1 MQSSSASNLGG
12 SWESFLEPEV
22 TQGSL
27 EHRKLLLDLYDREQ
41 VPLRRYLMFLSVK
54 PESAEE
60 FVQEAF
66 LRLHQHLGV
75 GGERTNLRAW
85 LYRVVHNLA
94 MSEMQTARN
103 RRSETIEESA
113 IAGQIEDRRDNP
125 EEILLASQRQRSVEA
140 ALATLPEPQRRCLV
154 LRSQG
159 LKYREIAEVLGLS
172 TSTVG
177 EHIQRGINQIKESL

>member
-1 MQSSSASNLGG
+1 MQVSSVPNV
-12 SWESFLEPEV
+12 ESPWTPEA
-22 TQGSL
+22 TRETM

-41 VPLRRYLMFLSVK
+41 VPLRRYLMFFGMR
-54 PESAEE
+54 PEAGEE

-66 LRLHQHLGV
+66 LRLHQHLQS

-94 MSEMQTARN
+94 VSEMQAARN
-103 RRSETIEESA
+103 RWTEAIGETGAAS
-113 IAGQIEDRRDNP
+113 QIVDRRDSP
-125 EEILLASQRQRSVEA
+125 EELLQARQQKQTLER
-140 ALATLPEPQRRCLV
+140 ALKKLPEAQRRCLV

-177 EHIQRGINQIKESL
+177 EHMQRGIIQIKESL

>member
-1 MQSSSASNLGG
+1 M
-12 SWESFLEPEV
+12 EP
-22 TQGSL
+22 
-27 EHRKLLLDLYDREQ
+27 RKLLLDLFDREQ
-41 VPLRRYLMFLSVK
+41 IPLRRYLMFLGVR
-54 PESAEE
+54 PEAAEE

-66 LRLHQHLGV
+66 LRLHQHLQS

-94 MSEMQTARN
+94 VSEMQSARN
-103 RRSETIEESA
+103 RWTETLEEAGAASQVVDRRHSPEEVFL
-113 IAGQIEDRRDNP
+113 AGQQQQK
-125 EEILLASQRQRSVEA
+125 LEA
-140 ALATLPEPQRRCLV
+140 ALKRLPEAQRRCLV

-159 LKYREIAEVLGLS
+159 LKYREIGEVLGLS

>member
-1 MQSSSASNLGG
+1 M
-12 SWESFLEPEV
+12 
-22 TQGSL
+22 
-27 EHRKLLLDLYDREQ
+27 EHRKLLLDLFDREQ
-41 VPLRRYLMFLSVK
+41 VPLRRYLMFLGVR
-54 PESAEE
+54 PEAAEE

-66 LRLHQHLGV
+66 LRLHQHLRS

-94 MSEMQTARN
+94 VSEMQAARN
-103 RRSETIEESA
+103 RWTETIEDA
-113 IAGQIEDRRDNP
+113 GAAGQIVDRRDNP
-125 EEILLASQRQRSVEA
+125 EEVFLAGQQQQKLEA
-140 ALATLPEPQRRCLV
+140 ALKRLPEAQRRCLV

-159 LKYREIAEVLGLS
+159 LKYREIGEVLGLS

>member
-1 MQSSSASNLGG
+1 M
-12 SWESFLEPEV
+12 
-22 TQGSL
+22 

-41 VPLRRYLMFLSVK
+41 VPLRRYLMFLSVR
-54 PESAEE
+54 PEAAEE

-66 LRLHQHLGV
+66 LRLHQHLQS

-94 MSEMQTARN
+94 VSEMQAARN
-103 RRSETIEESA
+103 RWTETIEGVGAAS
-113 IAGQIEDRRDNP
+113 QIVDQRENP
-125 EEILLASQRQRSVEA
+125 EEVFVAGQRQQRLEA
-140 ALATLPEPQRRCLV
+140 ALVKLPDVQRRCLV

-159 LKYREIAEVLGLS
+159 LKYREIGEVLGLS

>member
-1 MQSSSASNLGG
+1 MQVSSAPNV
-12 SWESFLEPEV
+12 ESPWATEAM
-22 TQGSL
+22 

-41 VPLRRYLMFLSVK
+41 VPLRRYLMFLGVR
-54 PESAEE
+54 PEAGEE

-66 LRLHQHLGV
+66 LRLHQHLQSA
-75 GGERTNLRAW
+75 GERTNLRAW

-94 MSEMQTARN
+94 VSEMQAARN
-103 RRSETIEESA
+103 RWTEAIEETGT
-113 IAGQIEDRRDNP
+113 AGQVVDRRDSP
-125 EEILLASQRQRSVEA
+125 EELLQARQRQQTLES
-140 ALATLPEPQRRCLV
+140 ALKKLPDAQRRCLV

-159 LKYREIAEVLGLS
+159 LKYREIAEALGLS

>member
-1 MQSSSASNLGG
+1 M
-12 SWESFLEPEV
+12 
-22 TQGSL
+22 
-27 EHRKLLLDLYDREQ
+27 EHRKLLLDLFDREQ
-41 VPLRRYLMFLSVK
+41 VPLRRYLMFLGVR
-54 PESAEE
+54 PEAAEE

-66 LRLHQHLGV
+66 LRLHQHLRS

-94 MSEMQTARN
+94 VSEMQAARN
-103 RRSETIEESA
+103 RWTETIEDGGVAS
-113 IAGQIEDRRDNP
+113 QIVDRRDNP
-125 EEILLASQRQRSVEA
+125 EEVFLAGQQQQKLEA
-140 ALATLPEPQRRCLV
+140 ALKKLPEAQRRCLV

-159 LKYREIAEVLGLS
+159 LKYREIGEVLGLS

>member
-1 MQSSSASNLGG
+1 M
-12 SWESFLEPEV
+12 
-22 TQGSL
+22 

-41 VPLRRYLMFLSVK
+41 VPLRRYLMFLSVR
-54 PESAEE
+54 PEAAEE

-66 LRLHQHLGV
+66 LRLHQHLQS

-94 MSEMQTARN
+94 VSEMQSARN
-103 RRSETIEESA
+103 RWTEAIEE
-113 IAGQIEDRRDNP
+113 AGAASQIVDQRENP
-125 EEILLASQRQRSVEA
+125 EEVFVAGQRQQRLEA
-140 ALATLPEPQRRCLV
+140 ALVKLPDVQRRCLV

-159 LKYREIAEVLGLS
+159 LKYREIGEVLGLS

>member
-1 MQSSSASNLGG
+1 MQSNPASDLPG
-12 SWESFLEPEV
+12 SWEKFLEPEK
-22 TQGSL
+22 TRD
-27 EHRKLLLDLYDREQ
+27 EIEPKKLVLDLYDREQ
-41 VPLRRYLMFLSVK
+41 VPLRRYLMFLGLV

-66 LRLHQHLGV
+66 LRLHQHLLS
-75 GGERTNLRAW
+75 GGERSNLRAW

-94 MSEMQTARN
+94 VSDMQAARN
-103 RRSETIEESA
+103 RLTEVMDA
-113 IAGQIEDRRDNP
+113 AGPAGQIVDHRDNP
-125 EEILLASQRQRSVEA
+125 EEVFLADQRYRSVRA
-140 ALATLPEPQRRCLV
+140 ALSRLPELQRRCLV

-177 EHIQRGINQIKESL
+177 EHVQRGINQVKEGL

>member
-1 MQSSSASNLGG
+1 MQISSAPNVRSH
-12 SWESFLEPEV
+12 WAPVTTQESM
-22 TQGSL
+22 
-27 EHRKLLLDLYDREQ
+27 EHRELLLDLYDREQ
-41 VPLRRYLMFLSVK
+41 VPLRRYLMFLGVR
-54 PESAEE
+54 PEAGEE

-66 LRLHQHLGV
+66 LRLHQHLQS

-94 MSEMQTARN
+94 VSEMQAARN
-103 RRSETIEESA
+103 RWTEAIEETGA
-113 IAGQIEDRRDNP
+113 AGQIVDRRDSP
-125 EEILLASQRQRSVEA
+125 EEILQARQQLQTLES
-140 ALATLPEPQRRCLV
+140 ALKKLPEAQRRCLV

-177 EHIQRGINQIKESL
+177 EHIQRGISQIKESL